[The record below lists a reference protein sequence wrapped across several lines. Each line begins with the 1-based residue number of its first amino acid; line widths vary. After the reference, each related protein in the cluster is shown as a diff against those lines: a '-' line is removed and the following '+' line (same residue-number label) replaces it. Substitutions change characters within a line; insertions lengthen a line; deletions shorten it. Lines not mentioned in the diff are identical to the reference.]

1 MHFDDGSVATSHGC
15 DLAIG
20 SQPQPGPLRANGW
33 GQLDTLRLLLAFVV
47 AVAHANYI
55 FFTPLGYVA
64 YFPTLRSLSY
74 YAVLSFFIISG
85 MVIGRSLFM
94 RRDGFFAY
102 IQRRVWRI
110 YPPLVAIFLFMLL
123 LDAILDWLGVVKQVA
138 VRATPLEGGF
148 DFDLQR
154 AAICLLTFG
163 FRGWLASGANGA
175 LWSLAIE
182 MRCYVAV
189 GVVAQVFLGKTSVAR
204 IGSGLLAVLILREIV
219 RDPRFLEFLPC
230 YLCFICGVGLSLF
243 LKRLPTIVPTV
254 PIDVS
259 YSLYIVHFPIMMAAF
274 LIFYQGASN
283 STFKSVMFFLATI
296 FVSIL
301 ISIVSANTIE
311 KIRPKSIKLTPYFR
325 MLFRLYRPRY

>member
-1 MHFDDGSVATSHGC
+1 MHFDDGSVATNCAC
-15 DLAIG
+15 DPAVDPK
-20 SQPQPGPLRANGW
+20 PQPGSLKANGW
-33 GQLDTLRLLLAFVV
+33 GQLDTLRLLLALVV

-55 FFTPLGYVA
+55 FFTPLGYVT
-64 YFPTLRSLSY
+64 YFPALLSLSY

-85 MVIGRSLFM
+85 MVIGRSLFL

-102 IQRRVWRI
+102 IQRRFWRI
-110 YPPLVAIFLFMLL
+110 YPPLVAVFLLMLL
-123 LDAILDWLGVVKQVA
+123 LNAILDRLGVVKQVA
-138 VRATPLEGGF
+138 VGANPLEGGF

-189 GVVAQVFLGKTSVAR
+189 GVVTQVFLGKTRVAS
-204 IGSGLLAVLILREIV
+204 IGSALLAVLILREIV

-230 YLCFICGVGLSLF
+230 YLCFTAGVGLSLF
-243 LKRLPTIVPTV
+243 FERLPNIVPTV

-274 LIFYQGASN
+274 LIFYQGGSN
-283 STFKSVMFFLATI
+283 STFKSVVFFLVTI
-296 FVSIL
+296 FASIL

-311 KIRPKSIKLTPYFR
+311 KIRPKSIKPTRYFQ
-325 MLFRLYRPRY
+325 MLLRLYGARY